1 MIHSYCKRIAMLS
14 WHVLFKGDGKEE
26 ILADLN
32 LAVFFFLHIS
42 MGQLSRMESSQSFLR
57 DHFKSK
63 GENTF

>member
-14 WHVLFKGDGKEE
+14 WHILFKGDGKEE
-26 ILADLN
+26 ILAALN
-32 LAVFFFLHIS
+32 LAVVFFLHIS

-63 GENTF
+63 EENTF